1 LLLVRQTCTRVQG
14 PHFPRFENLHA
25 CFIMSF
31 EGFEGYRKQ
40 DPSFATRAIHDG
52 QEPEQWE
59 SMAVVPPIS
68 MSTTFK
74 QDGPAQFRS
83 YEYGRSGNP
92 TRNTLEKVLASLEGA
107 KYGMAFS
114 SGLGASTSIVHLLSA
129 GDHIV
134 SMDDLYGGTNRYLR
148 KVADRM
154 NIKTTFVDAT
164 VPENVEKAIQE
175 NTRLVW
181 IETPTNPTLK
191 VVDIQRVAELVHKK
205 DNILLVVDNT
215 FLSSY
220 FQRPLELGADIVM
233 HSLTKYM
240 NGHSDVIMGAAMTNN
255 EDVHTRLRFLQ
266 NSIGPVPSP
275 FDCYLV
281 NRSLKTLHLRMREHM
296 KSGLTVA
303 QYLETHPCV
312 ERVIHPGLPSHPQH
326 ELFKRQ
332 CYGHSGMVTMYIKG
346 GLDEAK
352 AFFKSLKVFT
362 LAESLGG
369 YESLAELPALMTHA
383 SVSPE
388 ERAVL
393 GISDNL
399 IRLSVGLEDVSDIIA
414 DLDNALRAAVN

>member
-1 LLLVRQTCTRVQG
+1 MGSQVTLVEKDRDMAYRDNDK
-14 PHFPRFENLHA
+14 HFATKALHA
-25 CFIMSF
+25 
-31 EGFEGYRKQ
+31 
-40 DPSFATRAIHDG
+40 G
-52 QEPEQWE
+52 QEPEQWN

-68 MSTTFK
+68 LSTTFK
-74 QDGPAQFRS
+74 QDAPADFKK

-92 TRNTLEKVLASLEGA
+92 TRDVLEQCLASLDGA
-107 KYGMAFS
+107 KHAMTFS
-114 SGLGASTSIVHLLSA
+114 SGLAATTALTHILSA

-134 SMDDLYGGTNRYLR
+134 SMDDVYGGTNRYFR
-148 KVADRM
+148 KVASRM
-154 NIKTTFVDAT
+154 NIETSFVDAT
-164 VPENVEKAIQE
+164 DPSKIEAAIRP
-175 NTRLVW
+175 NTKMVW

-191 VVDIQRVAELVHKK
+191 VVDIRAVAEITKKHK
-205 DNILLVVDNT
+205 DIFLVVDNT
-215 FLSSY
+215 FESAY
-220 FQRPLELGADIVM
+220 FQRPLELGADVSYY
-233 HSLTKYM
+233 SLTKYM
-240 NGHSDVIMGAAMTNN
+240 NGHTDVIMGAACTNDD
-255 EDVHTRLRFLQ
+255 ELHEKLRFLQ
-266 NSIGPVPSP
+266 NAIGPVPSP

-332 CYGHSGMVTMYIKG
+332 CYCHGGMVTMYIKG